1 LTDNEQ
7 VKRPNANYKL
17 SKNDGNING
26 EEKLTFYYN
35 REHRL
40 EKAPQAVR
48 DLYDINKKNFRFGL
62 IKVLVADKP
71 RAMIFFTILIMTGV
85 ILILSLLN
93 YTDNSYSL
101 DGNKLEINGIKYEGM
116 TILAIRKTRKNAETA
131 YSGVINIAVSPMVQK
146 GEEFPVFYHRVF
158 FSMENE
164 ENYHFTVPYD
174 TPELLMILQT
184 EKNTLKIRYRPE

>member
-17 SKNDGNING
+17 SNENVNVDG
-26 EEKLTFYYN
+26 ELTFYYN
-35 REHRL
+35 RERRL

-48 DLYDINKKNFRFGL
+48 DLYDENKKINRSGL

-71 RAMIFFTILIMTGV
+71 RAMVFFTILIMTGV
-85 ILILSLLN
+85 ILILSLSN
-93 YTDNSYSL
+93 KIGDSYSL

-116 TILAIRKTRKNAETA
+116 TIFAIRKTRKNIKNV
-131 YSGVINIAVSPMVQK
+131 YSGVIDIAVSPVVQE
-146 GEEFPVFYHRVF
+146 GEKFPVFYHRVF

-164 ENYHFTVPYD
+164 EDYRFTVPFD
-174 TPELLMILQT
+174 SPELLMVLQT
-184 EKNTLKIRYRPE
+184 DKNTLKIKYKPE